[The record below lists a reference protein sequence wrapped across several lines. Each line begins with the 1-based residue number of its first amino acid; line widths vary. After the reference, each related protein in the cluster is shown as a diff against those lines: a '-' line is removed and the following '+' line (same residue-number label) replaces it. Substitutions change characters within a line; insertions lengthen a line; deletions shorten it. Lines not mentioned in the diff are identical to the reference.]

1 MNIVIFLTQVVS
13 SLLLSCQKMPDPV
26 EPPVVPPV
34 DPPAKTL
41 NILWQKPLTL
51 DTINGIYGSAQYVT
65 AEGDVLYTTDFTLPS
80 AKAVLLSGKD
90 GSKKWEYQ
98 VNSESLSLQNV
109 FAINNHTLIHHWSY
123 SEIINNANGQR
134 IINNKIEDP
143 GGGMPRANV
152 IGDNFYVIHYS
163 GDLPYSPSMS
173 VVRSHYA
180 QLKWDTL
187 VTFNYANDGFYNALE
202 PPALWINPQGDSV
215 LIIRDGGI
223 RKTPAFNNGKNRASL
238 YAFNL
243 RTRQFD
249 WVQKDVNPGGQ
260 FANFQPHI
268 DGNRMYI
275 NGVKTL
281 QCIDLLTGATLWSRD
296 FDKGLSFSSIVGNK
310 DLMMVASSDIG
321 MWGVDK
327 QSGNIVWYNADVDGS
342 TEQMHYF
349 DGVVYCTSTGY
360 ARLYAVNA
368 ETGATIWKEN
378 SPNRNSRHPN
388 ASFAFAGIAI
398 DTVNRKLYTAD
409 KYYLMCIALP
419 EK

>member
-1 MNIVIFLTQVVS
+1 MSAILLFTNI
-13 SLLLSCQKMPDPV
+13 LLLLLFGGCKPDPLT
-26 EPPVVPPV
+26 PPTPP
-34 DPPAKTL
+34 PPPTKESPL
-41 NILWQKPLTL
+41 KILWQKPLTP
-51 DTINGIYGSAQYVT
+51 DTISGISGSAQFVT
-65 AEGDVLYTTDFTLPS
+65 PEGDIVYTTNFTLPS
-80 AKAVLLSGKD
+80 AKVVVLNGDD

-98 VNSESLSLQNV
+98 AYAEALSLQQV
-109 FAINNHTLIHHWSY
+109 FQINNHTLIHNWRY
-123 SEIINNANGQR
+123 DDILTPNGQVLWK
-134 IINNKIEDP
+134 NKVEEP
-143 GGGMPRANV
+143 GGGMPSANV
-152 IGDNFYVIHYS
+152 IGENFYTVHYS
-163 GDLPYSPSMS
+163 GPLPYCTSMS
-173 VVRSHYA
+173 IVRSHYS
-180 QLKWDTL
+180 QLSWDTL
-187 VTFNYANDGFYNALE
+187 ITIHTENDGFFVMLE
-202 PPALWINPQGDSV
+202 PPTLWMNPQGDSV
-215 LIIRDGGI
+215 LIIRDGGV
-223 RKTPAFNNGKNRASL
+223 RKTGGFNNGKNRASL

-249 WVQKDVNPGGQ
+249 WVQKDVNPWGQ

-281 QCIDLLTGATLWSRD
+281 QCIDLLTGATMWSRD